1 MVFQEIALIITVNQ
15 FLLIAERTICI
26 YSSHVALNLHM
37 HIYIYIYIYI
47 YICMCVYI
55 CISDHV
61 VHFFIIH
68 RISTCEGCE
77 LLQLERKYDA
87 QNLSALIINILQEK
101 TQSPQSISHI

>member
-37 HIYIYIYIYI
+37 HIYI